1 MKKLLATATIFC
13 LLATTAQAETIL
25 ASVNGLVCSFCA
37 KGIEKT
43 FNAQSQVEHV
53 TVDLD
58 HKLVTIHTKEKQT
71 LDDKKVTKLIT
82 DAGFTVTKIVR
93 K

>member
-1 MKKLLATATIFC
+1 MKKLLINTTLIC
-13 LLATTAQAETIL
+13 LLASAVQAETIL

-43 FNAQSQVEHV
+43 FNAQPQVEHV
-53 TVDLD
+53 KVDLD

-82 DAGFTVTKIVR
+82 NAGFTVTKIVR